1 MVKLTRE
8 EKRMLAMYGLGL
20 AAGLLVAAAVNQHH
34 RNIRTNEYEY
44 FGDLFGS
51 LLLRMGEI
59 TQEQYDDS
67 LWIPDGTQA
76 AKFVLKKGNGIKVTF
91 PIKLD

>member
-1 MVKLTRE
+1 
-8 EKRMLAMYGLGL
+8 
-20 AAGLLVAAAVNQHH
+20 
-34 RNIRTNEYEY
+34 
-44 FGDLFGS
+44 
-51 LLLRMGEI
+51 MGEI